1 MHNAILEQLTAS
13 DSGISVCWLGNL
25 SWLICAQGQL
35 MAFDLDLDLDLR
47 LQPSPVPI
55 SALAGRLNVL
65 FITHEHGDHFN
76 AATGAGYPPPE
87 RSPRSSASFFTTCAS
102 AWYAVSSQ
110 VRASAISSSLLPSRI
125 LYSWKRLSSV
135 AA

>member
-1 MHNAILEQLTAS
+1 M
-13 DSGISVCWLGNL
+13 GNL
-25 SWLICAQGQL
+25 SWLIHAQEQL
-35 MAFDLDLDLDLR
+35 IAFDLDLDLELR
-47 LQPSPVPI
+47 LQPSPVPTAAI
-55 SALAGRLNVL
+55 AQSLDVL

-87 RSPRSSASFFTTCAS
+87 RSARSCSSFFTASAS